1 MIKVFIGGS
10 RSISRLTPE
19 IRNRLDEIIR
29 KQLFVLVGDANG
41 ADKAVQRYFYAERY
55 DRVEVFCTE
64 GQCRNNLGYW
74 KVTSV
79 PAPGVTRRN
88 FEFYSVKDQK
98 MAEESSVGLML
109 WDGKSKG
116 TLSNVHR
123 LLEQGK
129 KVVVWIAPQKKFE
142 TLGSLNDWDR
152 LAGFASR
159 QFVPGFSLR

>member
-10 RSISRLTPE
+10 RSISRLNPE

-29 KQLFVLVGDANG
+29 KQLLVLVGDANG
-41 ADKAVQRYFYAERY
+41 ADKAVQRYLSARGY

-64 GQCRNNLGYW
+64 DECRNNLGRW
-74 KVTSV
+74 KVNSV
-79 PAPGVTRRN
+79 SAPHVARRS

-109 WDGKSKG
+109 WDGKSRG
-116 TLSNVHR
+116 TLSNAQR

-129 KVVVWIAPQKKFE
+129 KVVVWIASKRKFE
-142 TLGSLNDWDR
+142 TLGSLNDWHR
-152 LAGFASR
+152 LAEFPSR
-159 QFVPGFSLR
+159 QFLPGLSLR